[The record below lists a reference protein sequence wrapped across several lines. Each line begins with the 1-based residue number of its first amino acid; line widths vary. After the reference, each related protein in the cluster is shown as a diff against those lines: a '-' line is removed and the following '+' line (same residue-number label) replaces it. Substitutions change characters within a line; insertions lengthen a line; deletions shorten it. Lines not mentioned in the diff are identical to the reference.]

1 MGLCWLL
8 TSLPTIIDR
17 ESHLGLFLLEK
28 AMHYYQFNIGDYV
41 SHTAHLTD
49 DEDLTYRRLLDLY
62 YQTEKSFDVAD
73 LPKVARKVKSNEET
87 VMLILQE
94 FFEFN
99 TNDNSWH
106 NKRADSE
113 IKAYQ
118 SKADSA
124 RKANQIRWGSE
135 RHLKSDT
142 NQILNIK
149 QETINNIEELKPKKK
164 VETKETQLPDDYTP
178 NDKHYQL
185 AKELNININQELLK
199 FSDYHKSKG
208 SKFKSWDYA
217 LNTWLRNAA
226 DFKRPSV
233 STPVFDGRLRG
244 AK

>member
-1 MGLCWLL
+1 
-8 TSLPTIIDR
+8 
-17 ESHLGLFLLEK
+17 LEK

-41 SHTAHLTD
+41 SHTAHLTN

-73 LPKVARKVKSNEET
+73 LPKVTRKVKSNEET
-87 VMLILQE
+87 VMLILHE

-149 QETINNIEELKPKKK
+149 QETINNIEETKPKKK
-164 VETKETQLPDDYTP
+164 VEIKETQMPDDYTP

-185 AKELNININQELLK
+185 ANELNININQELLK

-226 DFKRPSV
+226 DFKRPNV

>member
-1 MGLCWLL
+1 
-8 TSLPTIIDR
+8 
-17 ESHLGLFLLEK
+17 
-28 AMHYYQFNIGDYV
+28 MHYYQFNIGDYV
-41 SHTAHLTD
+41 SHTAHLTN

-62 YQTEKSFDVAD
+62 YQTEKSFDVTD

-87 VMLILQE
+87 VMLILHE

-99 TNDNSWH
+99 IDDNSWH

-142 NQILNIK
+142 TQILNNK
-149 QETINNIEELKPKKK
+149 QETINNKQIEDIRPSDVDISIWQDFVKHRKAKKSPI
-164 VETKETQLPDDYTP
+164 TKT
-178 NDKHYQL
+178 
-185 AKELNININQELLK
+185 
-199 FSDYHKSKG
+199 
-208 SKFKSWDYA
+208 A
-217 LNTWLRNAA
+217 LNLIRSEATKANWKLDDALTEICSRGWTG
-226 DFKRPSV
+226 FKAEWVANKNNDSV
-233 STPVFDGRLRG
+233 YDKDGYNKNGVSASGRLRW

>member
-1 MGLCWLL
+1 
-8 TSLPTIIDR
+8 
-17 ESHLGLFLLEK
+17 
-28 AMHYYQFNIGDYV
+28 MHYYQFNIGDYV

-49 DEDLTYRRLLDLY
+49 AEDLTYRRLLDLY

-87 VMLILQE
+87 VMLILHE
-94 FFEFN
+94 FFDFN
-99 TNDNSWH
+99 TDDNSWH

-113 IKAYQ
+113 IKSYQ

-185 AKELNININQELLK
+185 AKELNININSELLK

>member
-1 MGLCWLL
+1 
-8 TSLPTIIDR
+8 
-17 ESHLGLFLLEK
+17 
-28 AMHYYQFNIGDYV
+28 MHYYQFNIGDYV

-49 DEDLTYRRLLDLY
+49 AEDLTYRRLLDLY

-99 TNDNSWH
+99 VEDHSWH
-106 NKRADSE
+106 NKRADYE

-149 QETINNIEELKPKKK
+149 QETINKKQEPMIE
-164 VETKETQLPDDYTP
+164 LP
-178 NDKHYQL
+178 
-185 AKELNININQELLK
+185 
-199 FSDYHKSKG
+199 
-208 SKFKSWDYA
+208 
-217 LNTWLRNAA
+217 TWLSETHWK
-226 DFKRPSV
+226 DFVEFRKFIKKPMTEKAKHLMLSKLQKIKDNGHDPIMAMNTSIANNWSDIYEPKPNTLNV
-233 STPVFDGRLRG
+233 INKQGFDGWLRG

>member
-1 MGLCWLL
+1 
-8 TSLPTIIDR
+8 
-17 ESHLGLFLLEK
+17 
-28 AMHYYQFNIGDYV
+28 MHYYQFNIGDYV
-41 SHTAHLTD
+41 SHTAHLTN

-142 NQILNIK
+142 SQILNIK
-149 QETINNIEELKPKKK
+149 QETINNIEETKPKKK

-226 DFKRPSV
+226 DFKRPSI

>member
-1 MGLCWLL
+1 
-8 TSLPTIIDR
+8 
-17 ESHLGLFLLEK
+17 
-28 AMHYYQFNIGDYV
+28 MHYYQFNIGDYV

-49 DEDLTYRRLLDLY
+49 AEDLTYRRLLDLY

-99 TNDNSWH
+99 VEDHSWH

-142 NQILNIK
+142 SQILNIK
-149 QETINNIEELKPKKK
+149 QETINNIEEQKPKKK
-164 VETKETQLPDDYTP
+164 VEKKETQLDDDYFASP
-178 NDKHYQL
+178 MHFEL
-185 AKELNININQELLK
+185 ADELKINLNTELLK
-199 FSDYHKSKG
+199 FKDYHKSKG
-208 SKFKSWDYA
+208 SKFKDWDAA
-217 LNTWLRNAA
+217 LRTWLRNAA

>member
-1 MGLCWLL
+1 
-8 TSLPTIIDR
+8 
-17 ESHLGLFLLEK
+17 
-28 AMHYYQFNIGDYV
+28 MHYYQFNIGDYV
-41 SHTAHLTD
+41 SHTAHLTN

-87 VMLILQE
+87 VMLILHE

-99 TNDNSWH
+99 ADDNSWH

-142 NQILNIK
+142 TQILNNK
-149 QETINNIEELKPKKK
+149 QETINKKQEPTLELPAWLSETHWKDFVEFRKFIKKPMTEKAKQLMLSNLQK
-164 VETKETQLPDDYTP
+164 IKDNGHDPILAMNTSIANNWVDIYEPKPETLKT
-178 NDKHYQL
+178 
-185 AKELNININQELLK
+185 INKQ
-199 FSDYHKSKG
+199 G
-208 SKFKSWDYA
+208 
-217 LNTWLRNAA
+217 
-226 DFKRPSV
+226 
-233 STPVFDGRLRG
+233 FDGWLRG

>member
-41 SHTAHLTD
+41 SHTAHLTN

-87 VMLILQE
+87 VMLILHE

-149 QETINNIEELKPKKK
+149 QETINNKQIKDIRPSDVTVSIWQDFVSHRKAKKAPIT
-164 VETKETQLPDDYTP
+164 ETV
-178 NDKHYQL
+178 
-185 AKELNININQELLK
+185 
-199 FSDYHKSKG
+199 
-208 SKFKSWDYA
+208 
-217 LNTWLRNAA
+217 LNTIRTEANKANWKLDDALTEICSRGWTG
-226 DFKRPSV
+226 FKAEWVNKTQDSKPA
-233 STPVFDGRLRG
+233 FDGRLRG

>member
-1 MGLCWLL
+1 
-8 TSLPTIIDR
+8 
-17 ESHLGLFLLEK
+17 
-28 AMHYYQFNIGDYV
+28 MHYYQFNIGDYV
-41 SHTAHLTD
+41 SHTAHLTN

-73 LPKVARKVKSNEET
+73 LSKVTRKVKSNEET
-87 VMLILQE
+87 VMLILHE

-164 VETKETQLPDDYTP
+164 VETKETQLPDDYKP

>member
-1 MGLCWLL
+1 
-8 TSLPTIIDR
+8 
-17 ESHLGLFLLEK
+17 
-28 AMHYYQFNIGDYV
+28 MHYYQFNIGDYV
-41 SHTAHLTD
+41 SHTAHLTN

-87 VMLILQE
+87 VMLILHE

-113 IKAYQ
+113 IKSYQ

-142 NQILNIK
+142 TQILNNK
-149 QETINNIEELKPKKK
+149 QETINKKQEQTLELPAWLSETHWKDFVEFRKFIKKPMTEKA
-164 VETKETQLPDDYTP
+164 
-178 NDKHYQL
+178 KHL
-185 AKELNININQELLK
+185 MLLK
-199 FSDYHKSKG
+199 LQKIKDKGHDPILAMNTSIANNWSDIYEPKP
-208 SKFKSWDYA
+208 D
-217 LNTWLRNAA
+217 TLRTIN
-226 DFKRPSV
+226 KQG
-233 STPVFDGRLRG
+233 FDGWLRG

>member
-1 MGLCWLL
+1 
-8 TSLPTIIDR
+8 
-17 ESHLGLFLLEK
+17 
-28 AMHYYQFNIGDYV
+28 MHYYQFNIGDYV

-49 DEDLTYRRLLDLY
+49 SEDLTYRRLLDLY

-73 LPKVARKVKSNEET
+73 LPKVTRKVKSNEET

-94 FFEFN
+94 FFDFN

-142 NQILNIK
+142 SQILNIK

>member
-1 MGLCWLL
+1 
-8 TSLPTIIDR
+8 
-17 ESHLGLFLLEK
+17 
-28 AMHYYQFNIGDYV
+28 MHYYQFNIGDYV
-41 SHTAHLTD
+41 SHTDHLTN

-73 LPKVARKVKSNEET
+73 LSKVTRKVKSNEET
-87 VMLILQE
+87 VMLILHE

-142 NQILNIK
+142 SQILNIK

>member
-1 MGLCWLL
+1 
-8 TSLPTIIDR
+8 
-17 ESHLGLFLLEK
+17 
-28 AMHYYQFNIGDYV
+28 MHFYQFNIGDYV
-41 SHTAHLTD
+41 SHTSHLTD
-49 DEDLTYRRLLDLY
+49 AEDLAYRRMLDLY
-62 YQTEKSFDVAD
+62 YQTELPFDEIN
-73 LPKVARKVKSNEET
+73 KEKIARKVRSTLEIVEI
-87 VMLILQE
+87 ILSE
-94 FFEFN
+94 FFEYSV
-99 TNDNSWH
+99 DDCAWH

-113 IKAYQ
+113 IKSYK
-118 SKADSA
+118 SKSDSA
-124 RKANQIRWGSE
+124 KKANEIRWGIRKESV
-135 RHLKSDT
+135 SDL
-142 NQILNIK
+142 NSDADQILNIK
-149 QETINNIEELKPKKK
+149 QETINNIEETKPKKK

>member
-1 MGLCWLL
+1 
-8 TSLPTIIDR
+8 
-17 ESHLGLFLLEK
+17 
-28 AMHYYQFNIGDYV
+28 MHYYQFNIGDYV
-41 SHTAHLTD
+41 SHTAHLTN

-87 VMLILQE
+87 VMLILHE

>member
-1 MGLCWLL
+1 
-8 TSLPTIIDR
+8 
-17 ESHLGLFLLEK
+17 
-28 AMHYYQFNIGDYV
+28 MHYYQFNIGDYV
-41 SHTAHLTD
+41 SHTAHLTN

-62 YQTEKSFDVAD
+62 YQTEKSFDVVD

-87 VMLILQE
+87 VMLILHE

-99 TNDNSWH
+99 IDDNSWH

-142 NQILNIK
+142 NQILNNK
-149 QETINNIEELKPKKK
+149 QETINKKQDPTLELPAWLSETHWKDFVEFRKFIKKPMTEKAKHLMLSK
-164 VETKETQLPDDYTP
+164 LQKIKDNGHDPILAMNTSIANNWVDIYEPKPETLKT
-178 NDKHYQL
+178 
-185 AKELNININQELLK
+185 INKQ
-199 FSDYHKSKG
+199 G
-208 SKFKSWDYA
+208 
-217 LNTWLRNAA
+217 
-226 DFKRPSV
+226 
-233 STPVFDGRLRG
+233 FDGWLRG

>member
-1 MGLCWLL
+1 
-8 TSLPTIIDR
+8 
-17 ESHLGLFLLEK
+17 
-28 AMHYYQFNIGDYV
+28 MHYYQFNIGDYV
-41 SHTAHLTD
+41 SHTAHLTN

-62 YQTEKSFDVAD
+62 YQTEKSFDVID

-87 VMLILQE
+87 VMLILHE

-113 IKAYQ
+113 IKTYQ

-142 NQILNIK
+142 TQILNIK
-149 QETINNIEELKPKKK
+149 QETINNKQIK
-164 VETKETQLPDDYTP
+164 D
-178 NDKHYQL
+178 
-185 AKELNININQELLK
+185 I
-199 FSDYHKSKG
+199 
-208 SKFKSWDYA
+208 
-217 LNTWLRNAA
+217 
-226 DFKRPSV
+226 RPSDV
-233 STPVFDGRLRG
+233 SISIWEDFVKHRKAKKAPITETALKNIVTEATKANWKLDDALTEICSRGWTGFKAEWVSNKLNESGYDKDGYNKNGISASGRIRW

>member
-1 MGLCWLL
+1 
-8 TSLPTIIDR
+8 
-17 ESHLGLFLLEK
+17 
-28 AMHYYQFNIGDYV
+28 MHYYQFNIGDYV
-41 SHTAHLTD
+41 SHTAHLTN

-62 YQTEKSFDVAD
+62 YQTEKSFDVTD

-87 VMLILQE
+87 VMLILHE

-135 RHLKSDT
+135 RYLKSDT

-149 QETINNIEELKPKKK
+149 QETINNIEELKTKKK
-164 VETKETQLPDDYTP
+164 VETRETQLPDDYTP

-185 AKELNININQELLK
+185 AKELNININSELLK

>member
-41 SHTAHLTD
+41 SHTAHLTN

-87 VMLILQE
+87 VMLILHE

-226 DFKRPSV
+226 DFKRSSV
-233 STPVFDGRLRG
+233 SKPVFDGRLRG

>member
-41 SHTAHLTD
+41 SHTAHLTN

-87 VMLILQE
+87 VMLILHE

-113 IKAYQ
+113 IKSYQ

-142 NQILNIK
+142 SQILNIK

-164 VETKETQLPDDYTP
+164 VETKETQFPDDYVP

>member
-1 MGLCWLL
+1 
-8 TSLPTIIDR
+8 
-17 ESHLGLFLLEK
+17 
-28 AMHYYQFNIGDYV
+28 MHYYQFNIGDYV
-41 SHTAHLTD
+41 SHTAHLTN

-73 LPKVARKVKSNEET
+73 LSKVTRKVKSNEET
-87 VMLILQE
+87 VMLILHE

>member
-41 SHTAHLTD
+41 SHTAHLTN

-99 TNDNSWH
+99 VEDHSWH

-142 NQILNIK
+142 TQILNIK
-149 QETINNIEELKPKKK
+149 QETRNNKQIKDIRPSDVTVSIWQDFVSHRKAKKAPIT
-164 VETKETQLPDDYTP
+164 ETV
-178 NDKHYQL
+178 
-185 AKELNININQELLK
+185 
-199 FSDYHKSKG
+199 
-208 SKFKSWDYA
+208 
-217 LNTWLRNAA
+217 LNTIRTEANKANWKLDDALTEICSRGWTGFKAEWVNKTQ
-226 DFKRPSV
+226 DFKPA
-233 STPVFDGRLRG
+233 FDGRLRG

>member
-41 SHTAHLTD
+41 SHTAHLTN

-73 LPKVARKVKSNEET
+73 LSKVTRKVKSNEET
-87 VMLILQE
+87 VMLILHE

-135 RHLKSDT
+135 RHLKSDAS
-142 NQILNIK
+142 QILNIK